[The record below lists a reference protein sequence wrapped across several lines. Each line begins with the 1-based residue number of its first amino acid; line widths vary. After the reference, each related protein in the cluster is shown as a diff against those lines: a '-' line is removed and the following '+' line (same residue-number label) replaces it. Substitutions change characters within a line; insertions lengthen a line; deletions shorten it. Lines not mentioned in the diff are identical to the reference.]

1 MKKFDYLT
9 DGGHG
14 WTKVPVRLLID
25 LDIAD
30 KVSHYSYYR
39 AGFGYLEEDCDTALF
54 FDAYNKK
61 FGFDPIVRERIA
73 RERRS
78 RIRGYDRY
86 NKAHHVL
93 KKALLSIPAAAALHN
108 AGKLEIITT

>member
-14 WTKVPVRLLID
+14 WTKVPVKLLIA
-25 LDIAD
+25 LNIAD
-30 KVSHYSYYR
+30 KVSHFSYYR

-61 FGFDPIVRERIA
+61 FGFDPILRERIA

-78 RIRGYDRY
+78 RIRGYHTY
-86 NKAHHVL
+86 NKAQHIL
-93 KKALLSIPAAAALHN
+93 KKLLLSKPAALRINAA
-108 AGKLEIITT
+108 ADIVGA

>member
-14 WTKVPVRLLID
+14 WTKVPVKLLIA
-25 LDIAD
+25 LDIAN

-61 FGFDPIVRERIA
+61 FGFDPILRERIA

-78 RIRGYDRY
+78 RIRNYDRY
-86 NKAHHVL
+86 NKAQHIL
-93 KKALLSIPAAAALHN
+93 KKLLLSKPAALRINAA
-108 AGKLEIITT
+108 ADIVGA